1 MEENTD
7 IIEQCNEFLRKS
19 SKRYSTTLKRA
30 ADDLQSYSGS
40 FWSDNMKKDYR
51 SGKNRLCLA
60 LNNWNVMCNAI
71 ASPMS
76 ASPWHT
82 ELKNQS
88 APELKQIQE
97 QIDEIEQRNDVK
109 TSIQDSFRKAVLT
122 GYGFLVVSVDADEF
136 TGEPTIVVESVKHPQ
151 TVALDPAI
159 MTVDGSDAE
168 EGAIVNFI
176 GIRKAKRLYGDD
188 VVPMNYPASQGLL
201 STVGLSQ
208 WTCPVDQVALVSYY
222 VKEDAGVHYYQICGN
237 KVVKEAVLPIKAIPI
252 IRIAGNE
259 IFENEQVNYNGIIQQ
274 TMSLELGAN
283 IAYSTLIERCGR
295 SVKANYII
303 NVDAI
308 DGLENYYAQASD
320 EDSAVVLWKGEHEP
334 VPITE
339 QFATGDLQATV
350 TTCRTLMEDVTGV
363 PLTGIPESAPEKTA
377 TEILRQQTSKESN
390 TANYYN
396 NAFTSCRTLSKIFI
410 EMLTGGTDLQ
420 FTLENGP
427 SVVTRQMKAR
437 QELSALSA
445 VCPEEMKGILAVYF
459 ARTLE
464 DDVGEDISR
473 NMVANLPPNIQFLE
487 QNSEADP
494 VALHQLSQMK
504 QTLDMAM
511 GQLDEVSVQNQEL
524 QKQLDAANLSLMEGR
539 EERILKWNI
548 EQMKEQDRMALE
560 TAKLQQSGAV
570 DAGKLQLDAAKV
582 MQQAENDQIKA
593 MNESDKL
600 LFDLQHRAD
609 EAEKRGYE
617 QGIRDMA
624 PRGEG

>member
-1 MEENTD
+1 MEENTE

-30 ADDLQSYSGS
+30 ADDLQAYSGS
-40 FWSDNMKKDYR
+40 FWTDGMKKDYR

-88 APELKQIQE
+88 VPELKQIQE

-122 GYGFLVVSVDADEF
+122 GYGFLVVSVDVDEF

-151 TVALDPAI
+151 TVALDPAV

-176 GIRKAKRLYGDD
+176 GIRKAKRLYGED

-208 WTCPVDQVALVSYY
+208 WSCPVDQVALVSYY
-222 VKEDAGVHYYQICGN
+222 VKEDSGVHYYQICGN
-237 KVVKEAVLPIKAIPI
+237 KVVNEAMLPIKVIPI

-259 IFENEQVNYNGIIQQ
+259 IFEKEQVNYNGIIQQ

-308 DGLENYYAQASD
+308 DGLENYYAQAAD
-320 EDSAVVLWKGEHEP
+320 EDSAVVLWKGEHAP
-334 VPITE
+334 TPITE

-396 NAFTSCRTLSKIFI
+396 NAFTSCRTLAKIFI

-420 FTLENGP
+420 FSLENGP

-511 GQLDEVSVQNQEL
+511 AQLDEVGMQNQEL

-560 TAKLQQSGAV
+560 TAKLQQSGAI

-593 MNESDKL
+593 MNESDRIL
-600 LFDLQHRAD
+600 LDLQKRAD
-609 EAEKRGYE
+609 DAGR
-617 QGIRDMA
+617 RDMTM
-624 PRGEG
+624 RGEG

>member
-1 MEENTD
+1 MEENTE

-30 ADDLQSYSGS
+30 ADDLQAYSGS
-40 FWSDNMKKDYR
+40 FWTDGMKKDYR

-88 APELKQIQE
+88 VPELKQIQE

-122 GYGFLVVSVDADEF
+122 GYGFLVVSVDVDEF

-151 TVALDPAI
+151 TVALDPAV

-176 GIRKAKRLYGDD
+176 GIRKAKRLYGED
-188 VVPMNYPASQGLL
+188 VVPMNYPVSQGLL

-208 WTCPVDQVALVSYY
+208 WNCPVDQVALVSYY
-222 VKEDAGVHYYQICGN
+222 VKEDSGVHYYQICGN
-237 KVVKEAVLPIKAIPI
+237 KVVNEAMLPIKVIPI

-259 IFENEQVNYNGIIQQ
+259 IFEKEQVNYNGIIQQ

-308 DGLENYYAQASD
+308 DGLENYYAQAAD
-320 EDSAVVLWKGEHEP
+320 EDSAVVLWKGEHAP
-334 VPITE
+334 TPITE

-396 NAFTSCRTLSKIFI
+396 NAFTSCRTLAKIFI

-511 GQLDEVSVQNQEL
+511 AQLDEVGMQNQEL

-560 TAKLQQSGAV
+560 TAKLQQSGAI

-582 MQQAENDQIKA
+582 MQQAENDQIKT
-593 MNESDKL
+593 MNESDRML
-600 LFDLQHRAD
+600 IDLQKRAD
-609 EAEKRGYE
+609 EAER
-617 QGIRDMA
+617 RDMTI
-624 PRGEG
+624 RGEG